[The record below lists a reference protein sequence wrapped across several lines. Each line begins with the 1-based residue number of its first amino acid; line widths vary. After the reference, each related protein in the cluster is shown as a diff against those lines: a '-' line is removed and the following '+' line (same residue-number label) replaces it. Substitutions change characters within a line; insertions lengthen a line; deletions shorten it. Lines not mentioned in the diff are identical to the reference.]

1 MRISTSVIASVFLFL
16 IFLHPTKATIEGF
29 YCDVFQDE
37 GTQISGGNLEVD
49 CEYIDFSQ
57 EHLNT
62 SSNETEQNKIMIE
75 NNNDDNGY
83 LLYPDGE
90 PRFAIIYYHGGY
102 MGHASDLG
110 TEGRQRVRDHYYH
123 GGSQFGS
130 CAGSYMLSTYWQG
143 GQLQSTWFQL
153 WPGEMDGPNVSSTS
167 VDKIINAGSPFI
179 GYHGYEEVDEIS
191 GVYHQNGG
199 SVDTNDAPD
208 GTEFCAMHNSSSLRG
223 YAAVW
228 TWKDN
233 DTTGRVLGHTGH
245 PEGNSSEDKKKY
257 ISASMLLLADGLGKP
272 GIKHTLESGQTITM
286 DKETAD
292 NDPLF
297 TKIGDKQYHH
307 FLLDCEEAKNVN
319 IEVVGEDGFD
329 FHLFAAKDTFAFR
342 QDALYADTADGN
354 SKTLMIPSLEKG
366 TWHVGVKLYTTVT
379 TTSSSIFPTY
389 GGPLEVLNGI
399 SYTVKAEWEAVG
411 IYKMTKAQ
419 IRKQLSINIMNNKNV
434 RINIGKLPVK
444 NLQIYTMQGKLCWK
458 TKTSEATKQYIW
470 QPKSAGMYVVRL
482 GLEKDI
488 YTQRLTIVK

>member
-1 MRISTSVIASVFLFL
+1 MRTTISTIYSFLLLFL
-16 IFLHPTKATIEGF
+16 LFHPTNATMEGF

-37 GTQISGGNLEVD
+37 GTQISGGNLEID

-62 SSNETEQNKIMIE
+62 SDDDEGQSEIMIE

-90 PRFAIIYYHGGY
+90 PRYALIYYHGGS
-102 MGHASDLG
+102 MGHATDLG

-130 CAGSYMLSTYWQG
+130 CAGAYMLSSG
-143 GQLQSTWFQL
+143 SSNWFKL
-153 WPGEMDGPNVSSTS
+153 WPGELNGNNVSNTS

-179 GYHGYEEVDEIS
+179 GYHGYKEGDEID
-191 GVYHQNGG
+191 GVYHNNGK
-199 SVDTNDAPD
+199 SIDTTDMYP
-208 GTEFCAMHNSSSLRG
+208 GTEICAMHTSSSLNG
-223 YAAVW
+223 YGAIY

-245 PEGNSSEDKKKY
+245 PEGNSSEEKKKY
-257 ISASMLLLADGLGKP
+257 ISASMLLIADGLGIP
-272 GIKHTLESGQTITM
+272 DIKHTLESGQTITM

-307 FLLDCEEAKNVN
+307 FLLDCEEAKNVS

-342 QDALYADTADGN
+342 QGALYADTADGN
-354 SKTLMIPSLEKG
+354 SKTLMIPLLEKG

-379 TTSSSIFPTY
+379 TTSGSIFPTY